1 MNNGITLSEFII
13 RLSFMAG
20 ILMFVIGCCMMMAP
34 ELILRTGQ
42 RLNRWVSTEQFFNQ
56 LDAPKSSERF
66 FYRYHI
72 LSGGLLAA
80 ASAYIFITFSFGF
93 RRGYVLKVV
102 SSATIN
108 EWLTASLVFLCLGF
122 SVLTFFIGLVIMIRP
137 SLLKRLE
144 TWSNRW
150 FAVDHSLKR
159 LDVQL
164 KAPDQAFSRRP
175 RLMGFLVTAGSLY
188 ILLQLWAMM

>member
-1 MNNGITLSEFII
+1 MNTGITFTEFII

-20 ILMFVIGCCMMMAP
+20 IVMFVIGCCMMLAP
-34 ELILRTGQ
+34 ELIIRAGQ
-42 RLNRWVSTEQFFNQ
+42 RMNRWVSTEQLFDQ

-72 LSGGLLAA
+72 LSGSLLAA
-80 ASAYIFITFSFGF
+80 ASAYIFLSFQFGF
-93 RRGYVLKVV
+93 ERGYVLKLVG
-102 SSATIN
+102 SATVN
-108 EWLTASLVFLCLGF
+108 EWLTASLVFLCLAF

-144 TWSNRW
+144 TWGNQW
-150 FAVDHSLKR
+150 FAVDNSLKR

-164 KAPDQAFSRRP
+164 KAPDQVFGRRP
-175 RLMGFLVTAGSLY
+175 RLMGFLVSVGSLY
-188 ILLQLWAMM
+188 ILVRLWAMM